1 MRLSL
6 THTTC
11 YRYSA
16 PVSLSPHLLYLRP
29 RESTRL
35 RLLDFK
41 LVCTP
46 TAILHPVRD
55 PMDNDMLWVRF
66 PENAAEVTFAMT
78 AEVETLDTNPFDFV
92 LKDYALTFPFTYEPV
107 FDFALA
113 PYLAPPFA
121 KTQKALRRWLDE
133 HFPVAQRPTDTVSFI
148 SQLNSLFFS
157 VLRYTRR
164 EEPGIQSSAQTMS
177 LGGGACRDYAVLFIE
192 VCRTLGLA
200 ARFVSGYLHTAPGD
214 DARTAGAMHAWVEVY
229 LPGAGW
235 KGLDPTHGIWC
246 DDVFVPV
253 AHAAQAESVN
263 PIQGNYYSPTPATSQ
278 LTTAITVEAV
288 SPAAL

>member
-1 MRLSL
+1 MRLSI
-6 THTTC
+6 THTTT
-11 YRYSA
+11 YHYTA

-35 RLLDFK
+35 RLHNYE

-46 TAILHPVRD
+46 TATLQKVRD
-55 PMDNDMLWVRF
+55 PMDNDMLWARF
-66 PENAAEVTFAMT
+66 PASSAEVTIAMK
-78 AEVETLDTNPFDFV
+78 ADVETFDTNPFDFV
-92 LKDYALTFPFTYEPV
+92 LKDYAIPFPFTYEPV

-121 KTQKALRRWLDE
+121 KTQKLLRAWLKA
-133 HFPVAQRPTDTVSFI
+133 HFTNRPKDTVTFI
-148 SQLNSLFFS
+148 TELNSLIFNT
-157 VLRYTRR
+157 LGYTRR
-164 EEPGIQSSAQTMS
+164 EEPGIQSSVQTMEI
-177 LGGGACRDYAVLFIE
+177 GGGACRDYAVLFIE
-192 VCRTLGLA
+192 ICRTLGIA

-263 PIQGNYYSPTPATSQ
+263 PIQGNYYNPEPVGSKLSTSISVEAITPAP
-278 LTTAITVEAV
+278 L
-288 SPAAL
+288 